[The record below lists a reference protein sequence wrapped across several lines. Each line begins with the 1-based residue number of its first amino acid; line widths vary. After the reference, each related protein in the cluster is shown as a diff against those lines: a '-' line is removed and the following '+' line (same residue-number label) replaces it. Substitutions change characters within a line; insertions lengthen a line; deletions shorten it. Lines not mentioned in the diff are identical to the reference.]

1 MLTRFKVTG
10 FKNLVD
16 VDLRFGPFTCIAGS
30 NGVGKSNLFDALRF
44 LNALSRVP
52 LLEAAK
58 EVRGGKTADV
68 RGLFHRVG
76 DTYDN
81 MMSFEAEMI
90 VPRSGKDDLGQE
102 AEASMT
108 FLRYKLTLG
117 YRPGDGGLE
126 IQHEELVHINKG
138 DANRNILFPYTYEWL
153 ESAVVGRR
161 TSPFISTIEE
171 EPGNKIIYLHQDRGE
186 KGSGK
191 PAPRRANSLP
201 RTVLQGANA
210 AENRTAVIAR
220 REMQSWRLIQ
230 LEPSALRE
238 PDEFN
243 APSRLSEHGSHLP
256 AMLFRLAQSDEAR
269 TYAAVANRLSELIA
283 DIRAVGVDRDE
294 KLERLTLWAQA
305 DDGTPHAARS
315 LSEGTLRF
323 LALTVLE
330 QDPDAQG
337 VLCLEEPENGIHPA
351 RIPAM
356 IRLLTDIAVD
366 TDHAVGR
373 DNPLRQV
380 IINTHSP
387 AVVGEVNSADLVGAE
402 LLEQVKAG
410 QRFKSVV
417 FQPLPGT
424 WRASGIAER
433 DLMPKNRLLEYLSLF
448 EKEPQTGGANEPSGD
463 EATNSTSAA
472 NEHSR
477 ANGHSKQ
484 PRIARQ
490 NTRIKGSQRV
500 VDRSDIQLLL
510 FGGSQIEGD
519 Q

>member
-10 FKNLVD
+10 FKNLVN

-30 NGVGKSNLFDALRF
+30 NGVGKSNLFDAVRF

-76 DTYDN
+76 DTYDDV
-81 MMSFEAEMI
+81 MSFEVEMI
-90 VPRSGKDDLGQE
+90 VPRTGEDDLGQE

-108 FLRYKLTLG
+108 FLRYKLTLS
-117 YRPGDGGLE
+117 YRPADGGLE
-126 IQHEELVHINKG
+126 ILHEELVHINKG
-138 DANRNILFPYTYEWL
+138 DANRHILFPHNAEWL
-153 ESAVVGRR
+153 NSAIIGRR
-161 TSPFISTIEE
+161 SSPFISTQKEGTGSE
-171 EPGNKIIYLHQDRGE
+171 VIYLHQDRGE

-201 RTVLQGANA
+201 RTVLQAANA

-220 REMQSWRLIQ
+220 REMQSWRLLQ

-238 PDEFN
+238 PDDFN

-269 TYAAVANRLSELIA
+269 TYAAVANRLSQLIT
-283 DIRAVGVDRDE
+283 DVREVGVDRDE
-294 KLERLTLWAQA
+294 KREQLTLWAKA

-337 VLCLEEPENGIHPA
+337 MMCLEEPENGIHPE

-356 IRLLTDIAVD
+356 IRLLKDISVD
-366 TDHAVGR
+366 TTLAVGR

-387 AVVGEVNSADLVGAE
+387 AVVGQVNDDDLVAAE
-402 LLEQVKAG
+402 LLEQISEG
-410 QRFKSVV
+410 RRFKGVV
-417 FQPLPGT
+417 FQTLPDT
-424 WRASGIAER
+424 WRAIGTAAR
-433 DLMPKNRLLEYLSLF
+433 DLMPRSRLLAYLNPF
-448 EKEPQTGGANEPSGD
+448 EKKPDELNGERVTEEISDQVTTG
-463 EATNSTSAA
+463 
-472 NEHSR
+472 R
-477 ANGHSKQ
+477 
-484 PRIARQ
+484 PRTTKRS
-490 NTRIKGSQRV
+490 SQRV
-500 VDRSDIQLLL
+500 VDRPDVQLLL
-510 FGGSQIEGD
+510 FGGDHFEGGHL
-519 Q
+519 

>member
-10 FKNLVD
+10 FKNLVG

-30 NGVGKSNLFDALRF
+30 NGVGKSNLFDAIRF

-58 EVRGGKTADV
+58 EVRGGKTSDV

-76 DTYDN
+76 DSYDD

-90 VPRSGKDDLGQE
+90 VPKIGEDDLGQE

-108 FLRYKLTLG
+108 FLRYKLELS

-126 IQHEELVHINKG
+126 IMHEELVHINKG
-138 DANRNILFPYTYEWL
+138 DANRHILFPHSTEWL
-153 ESAVVGRR
+153 NSAVIGRR
-161 TSPFISTIEE
+161 SSSFISTVEDE
-171 EPGNKIIYLHQDRGE
+171 SGNKIIYLHQDRGE

-191 PAPRRANSLP
+191 PAPRRADSLP

-220 REMQSWRLIQ
+220 REMQSWRLLQ

-238 PDEFN
+238 PDDFN

-256 AMLFRLAQSDEAR
+256 AMLFRLAQSDETR
-269 TYAAVANRLSELIA
+269 TYTAVANRLSELIT
-283 DIRAVGVDRDE
+283 DIREVGIDRDE
-294 KLERLTLWAQA
+294 KREQLTLWAKA

-330 QDPDAQG
+330 RDPDAEG
-337 VLCLEEPENGIHPA
+337 MMCLEEPENGIHPE

-356 IRLLTDIAVD
+356 IRLLKDIAVD
-366 TDHAVGR
+366 TNLAVGR

-387 AVVGEVNSADLVGAE
+387 AVVGQVNDDDLVAAE
-402 LLEQVKAG
+402 LLEQIG
-410 QRFKSVV
+410 SGRRFKSVA
-417 FQPLPGT
+417 FQTLPDT
-424 WRASGIAER
+424 WRASGVAES
-433 DLMPKNRLLEYLSLF
+433 DLMPRSRLLAYLNPF
-448 EKEPQTGGANEPSGD
+448 DKGADKVEDS
-463 EATNSTSAA
+463 EAAETSVSIMP
-472 NEHSR
+472 E
-477 ANGHSKQ
+477 KQ
-484 PRIARQ
+484 PRNSAKLLQR
-490 NTRIKGSQRV
+490 KASQRV
-500 VDRSDIQLLL
+500 VDRPDMQQMLL
-510 FGGSQIEGD
+510 FGGD
-519 Q
+519 